1 MLHKTVYTVIHCNHT
16 KKYKTT
22 ERRSDNNTT
31 QNEILFALIKTNDL
45 EDPLCLTRID
55 PWDLGEELERII
67 GGDVKAAKTTRA
79 GNILVGV
86 ETQQQFDDLLK
97 LEFFLKNNV
106 SVEPADLV
114 GTVRGVLADRRL
126 MGKSEDYILDKLRSQ
141 NVVRV

>member
-1 MLHKTVYTVIHCNHT
+1 MYTVIHCNHT
-16 KKYKTT
+16 KKIIIT

-86 ETQQQFDDLLK
+86 ETQQQFNDLLK

-141 NVVRV
+141 NVVRVR

>member
-79 GNILVGV
+79 GNILV
-86 ETQQQFDDLLK
+86 
-97 LEFFLKNNV
+97 V
-106 SVEPADLV
+106 SKPNSN
-114 GTVRGVLADRRL
+114 L
-126 MGKSEDYILDKLRSQ
+126 MIY
-141 NVVRV
+141 